1 MGIVSAIVALLKAF
15 PSLERLISDSL
26 DGYREWVAEER
37 RVQKHRNIDDA
48 VNAAIGLQNGEA
60 QRGAGDAR
68 SPAVP
73 GGSQGGAGLDAGG
86 SEETGRHGSKD

>member
-26 DGYREWVAEER
+26 DGYREWAAEER
-37 RVQKHRNIDDA
+37 RAQKHRDIDDA
-48 VNAAIGLQNGEA
+48 VDFFAKLRDSKNE
-60 QRGAGDAR
+60 RGAGDDG

-73 GGSQGGAGLDAGG
+73 GGGQGGAGLDTG
-86 SEETGRHGSKD
+86 SAEEAGRHGSKD